1 MLGISKRLRV
11 GPRPLLSMSTGLVIG
26 TLLLAACSSST
37 TDGDSS
43 SDATVAPTEAQASA
57 SAAPGGESDAMALA
71 LAGVAAAKAVP
82 TYNGPTTPLDTSLLQ
97 GKTVY
102 IINSLPNNAFQDT
115 MIQNFKEA
123 TGLMGM
129 EVVALGDSNPAQQT
143 AFVNQAVDAK
153 AAGIVLLSIGD
164 GQVSTALQNAEDAG
178 IPVITMAQTS
188 AGTDPGKNIDNSV
201 NVDLVAIGK
210 AQVDLAFVLSDGYVN
225 GIGYGGEVL
234 PQDVTQWQGQQER
247 IKELCPDTCKYS
259 SQNIDL
265 NTFQTQLPSVATA
278 AMVADPELN
287 WFFPTWD
294 ILGGYLVPAIE
305 SQGKTGE
312 VRWTAWN
319 GIPAAMELVRDGK
332 QTATFGAPLR
342 WWGYA
347 TADMIGRYIAGQE
360 VAPDAE
366 NLPFRLIDKE
376 VLDAAGTI
384 DDESKLYEDESVIEQ
399 YKTLWGVN

>member
-1 MLGISKRLRV
+1 MVVAYKRFRE
-11 GPRPLLSMSTGLVIG
+11 GARPFLIASAGLAIGALVMTG
-26 TLLLAACSSST
+26 CSSPAAES
-37 TDGDSS
+37 GSEAAPPASS
-43 SDATVAPTEAQASA
+43 SAPAP
-57 SAAPGGESDAMALA
+57 AAGDSDAMASA
-71 LAGVAAAKAVP
+71 LAGVAAVKGVP
-82 TYNGPTTPLDTSLLQ
+82 TYNGPTDPLDISKVK

-102 IINSLPNNAFQDT
+102 FINSMPNNAFQET
-115 MIQNFKEA
+115 LIKNFTEA
-123 TGLMGM
+123 AGLMGM
-129 EVVALGDSNPAQQT
+129 EVVSLGDGNPTQQT

-164 GQVSTALQNAEDAG
+164 GQVSTALTNAKAAN

-188 AGTDPGKNIDNSV
+188 AGEDPGKNITNLV
-201 NVDLVAIGK
+201 NVNVADIGK
-210 AQVDLAFVLSDGYVN
+210 AQVDLAYVLSDGKVN
-225 GIGYGGEVL
+225 AIGYGGEVL
-234 PQDVTQWQGQQER
+234 PQDVSQWKGQQDR
-247 IKELCPDTCKYS
+247 INELCPDTCKYS
-259 SQNIDL
+259 PLNIDL

-305 SQGKTGE
+305 SQGKTGQ

-360 VAPDAE
+360 VAPSGE

-376 VLDAAGTI
+376 IIDAAGTT
-384 DDESKLYEDESVIEQ
+384 DDEAKLYEDGPVIEK